1 MTTTVRKPRPAK
13 KTGDPTQD
21 KTQITVT
28 STDGALTVT
37 PAVNG
42 HKAPVSPRS
51 LMNLRVY
58 GPNGLDIAHE
68 VHKAGCAELRHAK
81 YRAMAGEAWG
91 LSALTQYDVIE
102 GCGQDIIA
110 EHDPEFEDEAE
121 GVEWYSQE
129 VRFAPCTDG
138 LVPLEQDERIV
149 AYRAK
154 PKRRTRKAAAKVTP
168 APEPTEGPAE
178 LTEDPT
184 LKVTPVPG
192 TDATSVVEAVIESAG
207 EAKAVKRLAKQ
218 DLARR
223 VTQAIAEAI
232 TAAQLEGSATL
243 AGMTVAEAQRCVSQW
258 THHLP
263 TGTGENGKR
272 WWPASLPRP
281 DRSDWA

>member
-102 GCGQDIIA
+102 GCGQNIIA
-110 EHDPEFEDEAE
+110 EHDPEFKDEAE

-168 APEPTEGPAE
+168 APEPTP
-178 LTEDPT
+178 
-184 LKVTPVPG
+184 VTPASDPETVTPEP
-192 TDATSVVEAVIESAG
+192 TPTAENAATRLASEGDVSA
-207 EAKAVKRLAKQ
+207 AKAVKRLAKQ

-263 TGTGENGKR
+263 TGTGEDGKR